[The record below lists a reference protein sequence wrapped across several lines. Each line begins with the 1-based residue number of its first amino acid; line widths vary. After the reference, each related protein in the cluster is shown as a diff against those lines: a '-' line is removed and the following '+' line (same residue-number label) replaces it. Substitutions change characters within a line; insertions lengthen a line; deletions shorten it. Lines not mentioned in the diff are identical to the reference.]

1 MKIGHGYD
9 AHRLKRGLTL
19 RLGGVDVPNDQGLE
33 GHSDGDVVIH
43 AVIDAVLGA
52 TGLGNIGRHFPS
64 SDERWRG
71 ARSLDM
77 LREVAVLLRGKN
89 FEIGN
94 VDVTVVAER
103 PRLDENV
110 ASMQVVMAEAL
121 GTEADRISVKAKTT
135 DGLGFEGAGE
145 GISATAVALL
155 QYIT

>member
-19 RLGGVDVPNDQGLE
+19 RLGGVDVPYDQGLE

-103 PRLDENV
+103 PRLAEHV
-110 ASMQVVMAEAL
+110 ASMQVAMAEAL

>member
-9 AHRLKRGLTL
+9 AHRLKQGLAL
-19 RLGGVDVPNDQGLE
+19 HLGGVDVPNDQGLE

-52 TGLGNIGRHFPS
+52 AGLGDIGRYFPS
-64 SDERWRG
+64 SDERLHG
-71 ARSLDM
+71 SRSLEM
-77 LREVAVLLRGKN
+77 LREVAVLLREEKL
-89 FEIGN
+89 EVGN

-103 PRLDENV
+103 PRLAEHV
-110 ASMQVVMAEAL
+110 AGMQVAMAEAL

>member
-9 AHRLKRGLTL
+9 AHRLKRGLPL
-19 RLGGVDVPNDQGLE
+19 RLGGVDVPYDQGLE

-77 LREVAVLLRGKN
+77 LREVALLLRGKN

-103 PRLDENV
+103 PRLAEHV